1 MYVYLCSCHVAKE
14 NIYSIMEKIFSFVPV
29 YGYGD
34 GVFICRYRRNCT
46 DEIASLKAF
55 LSVFNHF
62 LCVMKYSSHNIFLTI
77 YPKWNGVWNWW
88 LPWLPSKI
96 YNLSSFPVLVTSR
109 NGMSYKDTMYF
120 IYAYIKQSG
129 LLKAFLFVEIIVK

>member
-1 MYVYLCSCHVAKE
+1 
-14 NIYSIMEKIFSFVPV
+14 MEEIFSFVPV

-62 LCVMKYSSHNIFLTI
+62 LLCVMKYSSRNIFPTNCL
-77 YPKWNGVWNWW
+77 KRNGVLENDDGSGW
-88 LPWLPSKI
+88 LSTTSI
-96 YNLSSFPVLVTSR
+96 YLYFLSSLLPVLR
-109 NGMSYKDTMYF
+109 
-120 IYAYIKQSG
+120 
-129 LLKAFLFVEIIVK
+129 